1 MNHNLL
7 DMLQDGE
14 KGCNFGSV
22 EVTRSVGKAKFYFA
36 LLSFFRN
43 FGFAEVT
50 PTRKSKN
57 YFCFSLVFP

>member
-1 MNHNLL
+1 M
-7 DMLQDGE
+7 E
-14 KGCNFGSV
+14 KKGCNFGSV